1 MQCAYFQMGTLDNLQ
16 LHRNDSV
23 GLINSAWFPGRPTQQ
38 KKHWRATIP
47 RTGPGQPSR
56 VNKMDSYI
64 YTQGHRPE
72 KRYHGET
79 SMCAC
84 CGADQFSLVQ
94 APDLDLWTLE
104 QGKLFEI
111 VARAAILISWEL
123 LVVELALGRWIPDGF
138 ATEPGVWRPGL
149 DEEGMDGMVWK
160 LPTHLAVRPS
170 LSLLAVR
177 CLYAEFSRGSQTDFA
192 S

>member
-1 MQCAYFQMGTLDNLQ
+1 
-16 LHRNDSV
+16 
-23 GLINSAWFPGRPTQQ
+23 
-38 KKHWRATIP
+38 
-47 RTGPGQPSR
+47 
-56 VNKMDSYI
+56 MDSYI